1 MLQRISCFASYD
13 KDVHLG
19 ALARRFVEMA
29 CSSDTLVYTLFF
41 TEILSTGHVMRTVN
55 AGEVREKLAL
65 LLDEVASG
73 EVIIVMRHG
82 KPAARLTPIPPESV
96 TFPDRSELRT
106 SLPPSQE
113 SAAVTIR
120 ALRDDDRY

>member
-1 MLQRISCFASYD
+1 M
-13 KDVHLG
+13 
-19 ALARRFVEMA
+19 
-29 CSSDTLVYTLFF
+29 YTLFF
-41 TEILSTGHVMRTVN
+41 KEIPSTGHVMRTVN
-55 AGEVREKLAL
+55 AGEVREKLDL

-73 EVIIVMRHG
+73 EEIIVLHHG

-106 SLPPSQE
+106 SLSPSQE

-120 ALRDDDRY
+120 ALRDGDRY